1 MPANLTPE
9 FEKAEQ
15 RLREATTD
23 EERIEALQEMLR
35 TIPKHKGTE
44 KMQAAIKRRLSQ
56 LRKEAQKKGRVSRG
70 PDPFHIPRSGA
81 GQVVLVGPPNT
92 GKSRLLAVTT
102 HAEAKVAD
110 YPYTTVVPQPG
121 MWIRDGLP
129 IELVDT
135 PPITAEHVPA
145 GLMGTM
151 RGGDL
156 VCPVVEAG
164 DEALDQL
171 ETVLQVLEERR
182 LTLVNRP
189 RNELDRADPSLRAGL
204 VIANKCELAEPGTV
218 EALRELLDGRLEV
231 VPVSAATGEGLDHLF
246 RELWRLL
253 AVIRVFSKEPGQPPD
268 LEKPFALDLGSTVED
283 LAREIHRELPERMK
297 FARIWGEG
305 RHPGQQVQRGE
316 PLRDGDIVEIHER

>member
-15 RLREATTD
+15 RFREAVTD

-44 KMQAAIKRRLSQ
+44 KMQAAIKRRLSL
-56 LRKEAQKKGRVSRG
+56 LRKEAQRKGRVARG
-70 PDPFHIPRSGA
+70 PDPFHIPKSGA

-92 GKSRLLAVTT
+92 GKSRLLAATT
-102 HAEAKVAD
+102 DAEAKVAD

-135 PPITAEHVPA
+135 PPISAEHVPA
-145 GLMGTM
+145 GLMGTL

-164 DEALDQL
+164 DESLDQVQL
-171 ETVLQVLEERR
+171 VLDVLKARR
-182 LTLVNRP
+182 LSLVNRP
-189 RNELDRADPSLRAGL
+189 RNELDRADPSVRAGL
-204 VIANKCELAEPGTV
+204 VIANKCELAAPSAL
-218 EALRELLDGRLEV
+218 EALSELCRGRLEV
-231 VPVSAATGEGLDHLF
+231 VPVSAATGEGLDRLF
-246 RELWRLL
+246 QELWRLL

-268 LEKPFALDLGSTVED
+268 LEKPFALDRGSTVED
-283 LAREIHRELPERMK
+283 LARLIHRELPERMR

-305 RHPGQQVQRGE
+305 RHPGQPVQRGE
-316 PLRDGDIVEIHER
+316 PLRDGDVVEIHER